1 MYLNKQVAGYIERAS
16 WIRKMFEQGIK
27 LKEQY
32 GQDRVYDFSLGNP
45 DLPPP
50 EPVIE
55 ALDEVKLKAK
65 KPLGLGYMPNAGF
78 PELRKKLAEYLS
90 KEQKVSLEAEDVVI
104 TCGAAGGINALFRA
118 ILEPQ
123 DEVITFAPF
132 FVEYGFYAENH
143 QGVLKVVKTL
153 EPDFALDLE
162 SLANHITSK
171 TKVVLINSPNNP
183 SGQIISKLELQ
194 SLASLLLEKSKQIGH
209 PIFLV
214 SDEPYRFLSYEQ
226 EEVPSIFSI
235 YPYSVVVSSFS
246 KSLGLAGERIGY
258 VAVNPKLEGKK
269 ELIDGL
275 ILTNRILGFVNA
287 PVIGQYLLLAGLG
300 LEVEKEIYARRRRLM
315 GEILEEAGLL
325 FTWPKGG
332 FYFFPRAPEREEGL
346 FMESLVEE
354 RVLAVPGTGFGYPG
368 YVRFAFCV
376 PEEVILKAK
385 EPILRAVKNCKR
397 KLQGT

>member
-1 MYLNKQVAGYIERAS
+1 MFLNKQIAGYLERSS

-27 LKEQY
+27 LKQQY

-55 ALDEVKLKAK
+55 ALEEVKLKAK

-90 KEQKVSLEAEDVVI
+90 KEQKVSLGAEDVVI

-118 ILEPQ
+118 LLEPK

-143 QGVLKVVKTL
+143 QGVLKVVKSL
-153 EPDFALDLE
+153 EPDFALNLE
-162 SLANHITSK
+162 GLANTITPK

-183 SGQIISKLELQ
+183 SGQVISRRELEQ
-194 SLASLLLEKSKQIGH
+194 LAALLLEKSRQIGH

-214 SDEPYRFLSYEQ
+214 SDEPYRFLTYEQ
-226 EEVPSIFSI
+226 EEVPSIFSV

-258 VAVNPKLEGKK
+258 VAVNPQLQGRK

-325 FTWPKGG
+325 FVWPKGG

-346 FMESLVEE
+346 FIESLVKEK
-354 RVLAVPGTGFGYPG
+354 VLAVPGTGFGYPG

-385 EPILRAVKNCKR
+385 DPILRAVENCKK
-397 KLQGT
+397 KL